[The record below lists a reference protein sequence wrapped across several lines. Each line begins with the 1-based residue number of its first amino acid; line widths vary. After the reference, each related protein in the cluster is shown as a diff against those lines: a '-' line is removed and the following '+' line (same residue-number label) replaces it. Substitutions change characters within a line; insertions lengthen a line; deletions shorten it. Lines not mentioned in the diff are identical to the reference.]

1 MPFLQLSGIYEVRV
15 ILANKLCHIDL
26 PRAIAF
32 GSIDNLLAV
41 GANIYVTLLLGS
53 VGDTLSCLI
62 LCMGDVD
69 IPMCNE
75 GNLLVAWGNSEGRD
89 FARQPLLIDL
99 LLLFVTDEGDGY
111 LLRFAP
117 RGKSVDLAIIA
128 EAECPVLCTREE
140 ANGILGESRDALIA
154 G

>member
-1 MPFLQLSGIYEVRV
+1 
-15 ILANKLCHIDL
+15 
-26 PRAIAF
+26 
-32 GSIDNLLAV
+32 
-41 GANIYVTLLLGS
+41 
-53 VGDTLSCLI
+53 
-62 LCMGDVD
+62 MGDVD

-111 LLRFAP
+111 LLRVAP

-128 EAECPVLCTREE
+128 EAECPVFSTGEE